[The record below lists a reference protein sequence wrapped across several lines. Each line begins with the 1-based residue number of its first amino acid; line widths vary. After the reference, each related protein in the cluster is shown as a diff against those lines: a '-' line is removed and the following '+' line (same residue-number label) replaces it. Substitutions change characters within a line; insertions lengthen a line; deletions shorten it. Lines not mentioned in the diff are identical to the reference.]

1 MNKKLYFFILLFCP
15 FILLSQEIYTPNKEF
30 VFKVRYENNGVVK
43 ESYLSLWTQ
52 DSVWIYDNAQQQL
65 FYAYHENADF
75 ETQKTFPYD
84 KAEETGFIE
93 TNEKIW
99 LHPPREDYFYLFE
112 YFPFPEMNFPV
123 QCEKKG
129 KYAFLGSIDFLDKFS
144 LLRYKTKIECG
155 KPNLIYYYGKA
166 KNRTGEWSFK
176 YVFDKER
183 GFVEWRIEYNQ
194 TISIH
199 LTFDKIIPR

>member
-1 MNKKLYFFILLFCP
+1 MSIRLFLILLFCP

-52 DSVWIYDNAQQQL
+52 DSVWIYDNAQKQL

-99 LHPPREDYFYLFE
+99 LHPPREDCFYLF
-112 YFPFPEMNFPV
+112 
-123 QCEKKG
+123 
-129 KYAFLGSIDFLDKFS
+129 
-144 LLRYKTKIECG
+144 
-155 KPNLIYYYGKA
+155 
-166 KNRTGEWSFK
+166 
-176 YVFDKER
+176 
-183 GFVEWRIEYNQ
+183 
-194 TISIH
+194 
-199 LTFDKIIPR
+199 

>member
-1 MNKKLYFFILLFCP
+1 MNKKLYFFILLFSP

-52 DSVWIYDNAQQQL
+52 DSVWIYDNTQKQL

-99 LHPPREDYFYLFE
+99 LHPPREDY
-112 YFPFPEMNFPV
+112 
-123 QCEKKG
+123 
-129 KYAFLGSIDFLDKFS
+129 
-144 LLRYKTKIECG
+144 
-155 KPNLIYYYGKA
+155 
-166 KNRTGEWSFK
+166 
-176 YVFDKER
+176 
-183 GFVEWRIEYNQ
+183 
-194 TISIH
+194 
-199 LTFDKIIPR
+199 